1 MKETNKTMYYTSKT
15 SVHKVTD
22 ITPVTERIFQGNML
36 TYGDRVIKRYFAKSS
51 LYTNVDE
58 AFSNYKN
65 KRKY

>member
-1 MKETNKTMYYTSKT
+1 MKEKNKIMYYASKT

-22 ITPVTERIFQGNML
+22 ITPVTGRIFQGNML
-36 TYGDRVIKRYFAKSS
+36 TYGDRVITRKFAKST
-51 LYTNVDE
+51 LFNTVDE